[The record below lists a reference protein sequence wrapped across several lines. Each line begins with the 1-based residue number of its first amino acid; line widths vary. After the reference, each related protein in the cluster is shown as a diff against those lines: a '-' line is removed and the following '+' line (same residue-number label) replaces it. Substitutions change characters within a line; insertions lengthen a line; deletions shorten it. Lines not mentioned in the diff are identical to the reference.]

1 MLRRLPRAGCNS
13 LARFF
18 TVSAAV
24 LAVAGAPAWSD
35 TLEDHYGDG
44 QSSGCTANGT
54 PIEQKILDRGSG
66 FYSYPTTPESEAILA
81 AVDALLERD
90 AELAHAE
97 AAAAGY
103 RLNEFHDTDRNRV
116 YHILE
121 PAGSPN
127 PGHGY
132 FIFDLH
138 GNRSILLEAPHV
150 GFDTRTVDFALAA
163 LTAQKPFA
171 LLIPGADRYANYD
184 CDGCSSPCE
193 LMSGEDNSDVTRT
206 ELNLFHQVHQRLL
219 DRLTA
224 ECRRLLVVQFHGF
237 GSSTQSKP
245 GCGFD
250 FILSDGDGERIVDPQ
265 HLTRL
270 GETLDDHTNN
280 GSGEPGDA
288 YTWNVASGT
297 GSDCPQLLA
306 TVNRQG
312 ATTRAAGSLFTHVE
326 MDYGIR
332 TWPDGADAAEIA
344 AALAETLLGAC
355 QLSVSRGALPGEIL
369 LEWDGGLGDEILY
382 RSPSAA
388 SFCTQAEQFPAPD
401 GSFLDETV
409 PGSFFYR
416 VE

>member
-1 MLRRLPRAGCNS
+1 ML
-13 LARFF
+13 FI
-18 TVSAAV
+18 
-24 LAVAGAPAWSD
+24 AVAPGWCD

-44 QSSGCTANGT
+44 QSSGCTANAT

-66 FYSYPTTPESEAILA
+66 LYAHPTTPVSEAILA
-81 AVDALLERD
+81 AVDALLARD
-90 AELAHAE
+90 VELADGE

-103 RLNEFHDTDRNRV
+103 RVNPFLDTERDRL

-121 PAGSPN
+121 PDGFPN

-132 FIFDLH
+132 FIFDIS

-163 LTAQKPFA
+163 LTTQRPFA
-171 LLIPGADRYANYD
+171 LLIPGSDRYANYD

-193 LMSGEDNSDVTRT
+193 LNPGMDNSDVTRT
-206 ELNLFHQVHQRLL
+206 ELNLFHKVHQRLL

-224 ECRRLLVVQFHGF
+224 ECRRLLVIQFHGF

-250 FILSDGDGERIVDPQ
+250 FILSDGDGERTSDPP
-265 HLTRL
+265 HLTRV
-270 GETLDDHTNN
+270 GETLGGHTNN
-280 GSGEPGDA
+280 GTGDPDDA
-288 YTWNVASGT
+288 YTWNVASGS
-297 GSDCPQLLA
+297 GSDCSRLLA

-312 ATTRAAGSLFTHVE
+312 ASTRAAGSLFTHVE

-332 TWPDGADAAEIA
+332 TWPDSADAAEIS
-344 AALAETLLGAC
+344 AALAETLLGAYV
-355 QLSVSRGALPGEIL
+355 LTVSKGALPGELL
-369 LEWDGGLGDEILY
+369 LEWEGGLGNEILH

-388 SFCTQAEQFPAPD
+388 GFCSHAEQFPVPD
-401 GSFLDETV
+401 GSFLDD
-409 PGSFFYR
+409 PGPGWFHYR